1 MHLPLFILNVLELQ
15 AGKNARPGARRCG
28 TERFD
33 RLLKVVNEA
42 AKEQNGKLTGN
53 TELVLVE
60 EIDEKDDT
68 MVTGRL
74 SNNSVVHFKGDA
86 SLIGKIV
93 PVVLEESKGFYYLG
107 RLSVNG

>member
-1 MHLPLFILNVLELQ
+1 MPAQVPDDVVH
-15 AGKNARPGARRCG
+15 
-28 TERFD
+28 ERFD

-74 SNNSVVHFKGDA
+74 SSFSSFDTAK
-86 SLIGKIV
+86 
-93 PVVLEESKGFYYLG
+93 
-107 RLSVNG
+107 RR

>member
-1 MHLPLFILNVLELQ
+1 MIEKYYEALQ
-15 AGKNARPGARRCG
+15 KRENLRENLVGLRAQIK
-28 TERFD
+28 D
-33 RLLKVVNEA
+33 EA

>member
-1 MHLPLFILNVLELQ
+1 MPDQVSEEVVH
-15 AGKNARPGARRCG
+15 
-28 TERFD
+28 ERFD
-33 RLLKVVNEA
+33 RLLKVVNETA
-42 AKEQNGKLTGN
+42 REQNGKLTGN

-60 EIDEKDDT
+60 EIDEKDAS

-107 RLSVNG
+107 RLSIHG

>member
-1 MHLPLFILNVLELQ
+1 MEFQEEVVH
-15 AGKNARPGARRCG
+15 
-28 TERFD
+28 ERFD
-33 RLLKVVNEA
+33 RLLKVVNETA
-42 AKEQNGKLTGN
+42 REQNGKLTGN

-60 EIDEKDDT
+60 EIDEKDAS

-74 SNNSVVHFKGDA
+74 SNNSVVHFKGDD

-107 RLSVNG
+107 RLSIHG